1 MSSLGFMSDKLD
13 RLEGRLEA
21 LVGDATV
28 IQAESLS
35 LTSKFSFTSERVSQ
49 ARTQTADFVKS
60 ILAGLDTPPAP
71 SSDVA
76 PIVDSIKASKTP
88 LEDWK
93 DDLKSLSDHLQAGTS
108 AVDKDIETIRQI
120 LDLLRREVVA
130 CSNRIRKR

>member
-28 IQAESLS
+28 IQAESLD
-35 LTSKFSFTSERVSQ
+35 LTSKFGFTAERVAQ
-49 ARTQTADFVKS
+49 ARAHTVDFVTS
-60 ILAGLDTPPAP
+60 VLDGLESPPAL
-71 SSDVA
+71 SSDFA

-93 DDLKSLSDHLQAGTS
+93 DDLKSLSEHLQVGAS

>member
-28 IQAESLS
+28 IQAESLG
-35 LTSKFSFTSERVSQ
+35 LTSKFGFTAERVAQ
-49 ARTQTADFVKS
+49 ARARTTDFVKS
-60 ILAGLDTPPAP
+60 VLDGLESPPAP
-71 SSDVA
+71 SSDFA

-93 DDLKSLSDHLQAGTS
+93 DDLKSLSEHLRAGAS